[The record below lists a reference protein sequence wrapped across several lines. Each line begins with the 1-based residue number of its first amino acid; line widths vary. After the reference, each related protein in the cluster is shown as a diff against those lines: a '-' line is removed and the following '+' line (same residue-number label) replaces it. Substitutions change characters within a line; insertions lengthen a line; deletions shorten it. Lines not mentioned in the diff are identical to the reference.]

1 MLASEEKHNLFFET
15 VGILREMNIF
25 NKQEQKMLFFVFDKI
40 LKKREVNKDSAFI
53 TIVFIDRIYSES
65 LNKIQESGCDVEDL
79 PNIIIDDESHGD
91 VSSIDVRVFFLYRF
105 LNEKFPEI
113 TEELKRVEKLPH
125 KEMIKEINQKLKNS

>member
-40 LKKREVNKDSAFI
+40 LKKREVNTDSAFI

-65 LNKIQESGCDVEDL
+65 LNKIQESGCDVED
-79 PNIIIDDESHGD
+79 
-91 VSSIDVRVFFLYRF
+91 
-105 LNEKFPEI
+105 
-113 TEELKRVEKLPH
+113 
-125 KEMIKEINQKLKNS
+125 